1 MLPGLLMELTYQFMV
16 EANSFYPNRN
26 SEPSMMVIFGASGDL
41 THRKLI
47 PALYSLKSK
56 GRLPDGF
63 SVVGFSR
70 TNFSNDQ
77 FREEMRASTKKFCDL
92 DVSSSEWEQFSR
104 HLYYF
109 PGDISNS
116 SDFKDLDKFLSQ
128 LDQERQGNGNRIY
141 YLAVAP
147 QFYHQIVARLGDL
160 AMAKQDS
167 GWRRIVIE
175 KPFGSD
181 LISARQLNRELLD
194 VFLEGQIYR
203 IDHYLGKETAQNI
216 LFLRFANTI
225 FEPVWNRNYVDHVQ
239 ITVAEKLKVGHR
251 AGYYDRAGVLRDMF
265 QNHLL
270 QLLAL
275 MTMEPPA
282 SFNAD
287 ALRNETVKVLSA
299 IRPIRPQEVA
309 KHTVRAQYT
318 GYLEEKGV
326 MRDSQTATFAAVR
339 LFIDNWR
346 WQGVPFY
353 LRSGKALAEKCTEII
368 IQFNRPP
375 HVMFPL
381 PPGRNINPNRLI
393 LCIQPDEGIQLRFE
407 AKQPDTIAEMH
418 SVDMIFDYAKSFGV
432 SNIPDA
438 YERLLLD
445 ILQGDASLFT
455 RRDAIELSWGFIDP
469 IIQGW
474 ETSRQSPLAIYLP
487 GSWGPKEADKFIAR
501 HAHQWIHG
509 C

>member
-1 MLPGLLMELTYQFMV
+1 MELAFLFMAEV
-16 EANSFYPNRN
+16 NSFYPNRN
-26 SEPSMMVIFGASGDL
+26 SEPSTMVIFGASGDL
-41 THRKLI
+41 THRRLI

-70 TNFSNDQ
+70 TKFSHDQ
-77 FREEMRASTKKFCDL
+77 FREEMHASTKKFCDL
-92 DVSSSEWEQFSR
+92 DVSSSEWELFAR

-109 PGDISNS
+109 PGDINQP
-116 SDFKDLDKFLSQ
+116 SDFEDLDKFLCR
-128 LDQERQGNGNRIY
+128 LDQEGQGSGNRIY

-160 AMAKQDS
+160 AMAKQDN
-167 GWRRIVIE
+167 GWRRIVVE

-181 LISARQLNRELLD
+181 LISATHLNQELLN

-239 ITVAEKLKVGHR
+239 ITVSEKLKVGHR
-251 AGYYDRAGVLRDMF
+251 GDYYDRAGVLRDMF

-299 IRPIRPQEVA
+299 IRPIRHSEVA
-309 KHTVRAQYT
+309 KQTIRGQYA
-318 GYLEEKGV
+318 GYLKEKGV
-326 MRDSQTATFAAVR
+326 TTDSQTATFAVVR

-346 WQGVPFY
+346 WQGVHFY

-381 PPGRNINPNRLI
+381 PPGRYINPNRLI

-407 AKQPDTIAEMH
+407 AKQPDTIAEMR
-418 SVDMIFDYAKSFGV
+418 SVDMIFDYAKSFGA
-432 SNIPDA
+432 SSIPDA

-455 RRDAIELSWGFIDP
+455 RNDAIELSWGFIDP

-474 ETSRQSPLAIYLP
+474 ETSHQPPLAFYQP
-487 GSWGPKEADKFIAR
+487 GSWGPEEANKFLAR
-501 HAHQWIHG
+501 NKHEWIHG